1 MSDDVEQGE
10 QDESAA
16 PDEHKLG
23 REEMARRE
31 QDAEVEIFD
40 GVRGQDGGPVL
51 PVRLQPQDMFCF
63 SCHRGVSCWN
73 KCCYGTDVTLT
84 PHCILRLSRRF
95 ELKPAEFLERYTVP
109 GIWEKAGLP
118 VAKLKMGGEG
128 GEGPCIFLHEQDGCT
143 VYEDR
148 PATCRYYPLGLAAIK
163 LKDSQEKANFHFLVK
178 EPHCKGHDE
187 DKLQTVEQFR
197 REQEVQ
203 AYDEVNEGWMDILMK
218 MASWKTLGG
227 PQGRDVSAQTKQ
239 MFYMVSTD
247 VEAFRRFVFQTKFL
261 QVYEIDPEAI
271 EALKFDDIV
280 LLKLGFDWL
289 KNVLFNEPTV
299 SLRESVLKEAIAA
312 TRSEIGAT

>member
-1 MSDDVEQGE
+1 MSDDVEQ
-10 QDESAA
+10 DEAAA

-95 ELKPAEFLERYTVP
+95 ELKPAAFLERYTVP

-247 VEAFRRFVFQTKFL
+247 VEAFRRFVFETKFL

-271 EALKFDDIV
+271 EVLKFDDVV

>member
-1 MSDDVEQGE
+1 MSDKTTPNDTDEPVSPEQE
-10 QDESAA
+10 RPA
-16 PDEHKLG
+16 L
-23 REEMARRE
+23 EEMARRE
-31 QDAEVEIFD
+31 KDAEVEIFD

-95 ELKPAEFLERYTVP
+95 ELRPAEFLARYTVP

-118 VAKLKMGGEG
+118 VAKLKMGGAEG
-128 GEGPCIFLHEQDGCT
+128 KGPCIFLHEEDGCT

-163 LKDSQEKANFHFLVK
+163 LRDSDDKAKFHFLVK
-178 EPHCKGHDE
+178 EPHCKGHEE
-187 DKLQTVEQFR
+187 DKLQSVEQFR

-218 MASWKTLGG
+218 MASWKTVGG
-227 PQGRDVSAQTKQ
+227 PQGKDVSAETKK

-247 VEAFRRFVFQTKFL
+247 VEAFRRFVFETKFL
-261 QVYEIDPEAI
+261 QVYEIDPESF
-271 EALKFDDIV
+271 EVLKFDDFV

-312 TRSEIGAT
+312 TRNEMGAT